1 MKTHE
6 QILGDLRTLLRD
18 FNGRE
23 YSGDIG
29 PRTLFF
35 GDLGMV
41 SIDAVLLAETLEQH
55 YQRAFPFSQFLA
67 EVGSQGIRDI
77 ELGELA
83 AFLHQEMNRGEGA
96 FSPGEKLSEE

>member
-1 MKTHE
+1 MNSADD
-6 QILGDLRTLLRD
+6 ILDDLKELLRA

-29 PRTLFF
+29 PKTRFF

-41 SIDAVLLAETLEQH
+41 SIDAVLLAEELERR
-55 YQRAFPFSQFLA
+55 YQRSFPFSQFLA
-67 EVGSQGIRDI
+67 EVSRDGVRDI

-83 AFLHQEMNRGEGA
+83 AFLHRHIV
-96 FSPGEKLSEE
+96 